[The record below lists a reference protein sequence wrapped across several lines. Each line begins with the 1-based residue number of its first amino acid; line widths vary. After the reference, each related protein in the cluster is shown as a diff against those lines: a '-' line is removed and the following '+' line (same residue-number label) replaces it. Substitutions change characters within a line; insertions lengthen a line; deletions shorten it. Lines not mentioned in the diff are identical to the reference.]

1 MASVVPSLR
10 SIIATLVVLFAL
22 LRPFSGFCQQL
33 PAMETRQGGLGYSTV
48 FDIAYAPA
56 TAKQDILLTELRYST
71 ADFPLLFKSL
81 DLKPGDSVLDVGAG
95 LGFFALPMAKAM
107 KNQGVIY
114 ATEVD
119 ANMLS
124 ILDATAAKNGV
135 SIVKGIHVSARGLDP
150 AYKQHRYNKCLV
162 AGVFQDM
169 EDPVAFVRQLLPQ
182 FEKGALLVVVHSEA
196 FVLHP
201 RADTLQL
208 AFTLRRLVEQFG
220 TDHPIVARLPSEL
233 IRRLTAPG
241 LGAAPDEIL
250 TGDLDAFLLGLLND
264 PRLVQDLLHY
274 YTKHYVSWKE
284 QLAQTVDPA
293 QHLPMEWMLMRY
305 QALNLN
311 VPLSPED
318 QYLVR
323 GLNKVLTEQTLF
335 GGSGNGEGLV
345 QSGAAIRHQMERAGL
360 VFQSEQ
366 LVNSFFWV
374 LVFRAP

>member
-1 MASVVPSLR
+1 
-10 SIIATLVVLFAL
+10 
-22 LRPFSGFCQQL
+22 
-33 PAMETRQGGLGYSTV
+33 
-48 FDIAYAPA
+48 
-56 TAKQDILLTELRYST
+56 
-71 ADFPLLFKSL
+71 
-81 DLKPGDSVLDVGAG
+81 
-95 LGFFALPMAKAM
+95 
-107 KNQGVIY
+107 
-114 ATEVD
+114 
-119 ANMLS
+119 
-124 ILDATAAKNGV
+124 
-135 SIVKGIHVSARGLDP
+135 
-150 AYKQHRYNKCLV
+150 
-162 AGVFQDM
+162 
-169 EDPVAFVRQLLPQ
+169 
-182 FEKGALLVVVHSEA
+182 
-196 FVLHP
+196 
-201 RADTLQL
+201 
-208 AFTLRRLVEQFG
+208 
-220 TDHPIVARLPSEL
+220 
-233 IRRLTAPG
+233 
-241 LGAAPDEIL
+241 
-250 TGDLDAFLLGLLND
+250 LND

-345 QSGAAIRHQMERAGL
+345 QSGAAIRHQMEQAGL